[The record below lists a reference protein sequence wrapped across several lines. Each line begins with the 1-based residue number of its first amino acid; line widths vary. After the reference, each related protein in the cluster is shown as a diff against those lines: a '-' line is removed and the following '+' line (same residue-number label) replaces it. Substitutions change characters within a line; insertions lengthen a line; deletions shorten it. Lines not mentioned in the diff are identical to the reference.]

1 MLPSQLT
8 YEQPMKTR
16 KLGELYTTHTT
27 KIGVWHLRSTGKFP
41 FYTLDKVF
49 LRVYLECGC
58 EWLSVPYK
66 RITH

>member
-27 KIGVWHLRSTGKFP
+27 KIGVWPVRSTGKF
-41 FYTLDKVF
+41 FYYLLDRGF